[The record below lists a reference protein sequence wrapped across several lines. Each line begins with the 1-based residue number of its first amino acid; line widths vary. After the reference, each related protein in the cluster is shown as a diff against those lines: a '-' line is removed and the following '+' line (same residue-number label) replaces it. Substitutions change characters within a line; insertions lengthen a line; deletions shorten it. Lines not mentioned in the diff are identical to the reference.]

1 MSAYGP
7 DVDHAG
13 SVDFDDLAARRA
25 EGSVNELSD
34 GVWYVGRQ
42 KELVDAL
49 KDVETFRADLSFGG
63 TDIADEELFLSEIP
77 EPRHGQV
84 RRVYNAQFGP
94 HRISSVEP
102 FARRLCADLLER
114 LLDLDHPDLVAD
126 YTSRIPSGVIAH
138 VIGVP
143 PADAEQFVE
152 WSNDNLMLAR
162 SGDGRTDGGTYHEP
176 PIQRYIT
183 ALMAERR
190 SASDPPRDVVTGL
203 LHAEVEGAPLTDVEI
218 RTQIQFIVASAVDTT
233 RKLLGNLFSFL
244 IGRPDLYAAL
254 RGDRSLASAAVE
266 ETMRFLSP
274 VQASPRK
281 ATRGASLGGIDIG
294 AGEVLMIGIGSA
306 NRDESVYADPDEF
319 RLDRPNPRNHVGF
332 GAGPHVCPGATL
344 ARLESTV
351 ALEEFLDRVAA
362 LQPVP
367 DYPYDPVPTADLRR
381 PRSLPVVLVPA

>member
-1 MSAYGP
+1 MSANAP
-7 DVDHAG
+7 DTDPAG
-13 SVDFDDLAARRA
+13 IVDFDDLAARRA
-25 EGSVNELSD
+25 EGPVNQLS
-34 GVWYVGRQ
+34 GGGWYVGRQ
-42 KELVDAL
+42 KELIDAL
-49 KDVETFRADLSFGG
+49 KDVGTFRADLSFGG
-63 TDIADEELFLSEIP
+63 TGISDEELFLSEIP

-102 FARRLCADLLER
+102 FARALCADLLDR
-114 LLDLDHPDLVAD
+114 LLDLEQPDLVAD

-162 SGDGRTDGGTYHEP
+162 SGDGRGDGDARQEP

-190 SASDPPRDVVTGL
+190 EASDPPRDVVTGL
-203 LHAEVEGAPLTDVEI
+203 LRAEVQGAPLTDVEI

-233 RKLLGNLFSFL
+233 RKLLANLFSFL
-244 IGRPDLYAAL
+244 LTRPDLFADL
-254 RGDRSLASAAVE
+254 RADRSLAGAAIE

-274 VQASPRK
+274 VQATPRK
-281 ATRGASLGGIDIG
+281 VTRPASLGGVDIEV
-294 AGEVLMIGIGSA
+294 GESLMIGIGSA
-306 NRDESVYADPDEF
+306 NRDESVYDDPNEF
-319 RLDRPNPRNHVGF
+319 RLDRSAPRNHVGF

-344 ARLESTV
+344 ARLESVV
-351 ALEEFLDRVAA
+351 ALEEFLDRVATIR
-362 LQPVP
+362 PVP
-367 DYPYDPVPTADLRR
+367 DFTYDPVPSADLHR
-381 PRSLPVVLVPA
+381 PRALPVVLERA